1 MNRYEARTLA
11 FELLFQ
17 LTYAEPE
24 EQVDLYDKER
34 TERGFEDDP
43 YVREVVQGVSDHLA
57 ELDEKIEENS
67 SGWRITRFSRVT
79 LSILRLSTYEM
90 LFREDIPYTV
100 SINEA
105 VELAKKYDDDKA
117 PAFINGIL
125 NAIADKAGLKTK

>member
-17 LTYAEPE
+17 LTYTEPE
-24 EQVDLYDKER
+24 EQGDLYDKER
-34 TERGFEDDP
+34 AERGFEDDP